1 MATTKKKT
9 TTPRKSSPGRARS
22 RRTAAT
28 KAKPAGRRE
37 EAIANDALKLVDK
50 AAGLLRKAIRSGA
63 ETSRTTRLEAK
74 QQAHTLLT
82 KASST
87 LGQVLDQGTSTL
99 HKVISKI

>member
-1 MATTKKKT
+1 MAPTKKKT
-9 TTPRKSSPGRARS
+9 TPRKPATGGAKSRSSAAR
-22 RRTAAT
+22 
-28 KAKPAGRRE
+28 KAQPAGPRE

-87 LGQVLDQGTSTL
+87 LGQVLNQGTSTL
-99 HKVISKI
+99 HNVINKI

>member
-9 TTPRKSSPGRARS
+9 TPRKSAAGRAKS
-22 RRTAAT
+22 PTSAAR
-28 KAKPAGRRE
+28 KVKPAGRE

-87 LGQVLDQGTSTL
+87 LGKVLDQGASTL
-99 HKVISKI
+99 HNVINKV

>member
-9 TTPRKSSPGRARS
+9 TPRKPAPGGARS
-22 RRTAAT
+22 RSSTAR
-28 KAKPAGRRE
+28 KAKPAGPRE
-37 EAIANDALKLVDK
+37 EAIADDALKLVDK

-63 ETSRTTRLEAK
+63 ETSHTKRLEAK

-87 LGQVLDQGTSTL
+87 LGQVLNQGTSTL
-99 HKVISKI
+99 HNVINKI

>member
-9 TTPRKSSPGRARS
+9 TPRKAATGRGGSRS
-22 RRTAAT
+22 TAA
-28 KAKPAGRRE
+28 KQAKPAGPRE

-63 ETSRTTRLEAK
+63 ETSQTTRLEAK

-87 LGQVLDQGTSTL
+87 LGQVLTRGTSTL
-99 HKVISKI
+99 HNVINKI

>member
-9 TTPRKSSPGRARS
+9 TPRKSATGRAKS
-22 RRTAAT
+22 PTSAA
-28 KAKPAGRRE
+28 KKVKPAGPRE

-63 ETSRTTRLEAK
+63 ETTHTTRLEAK

-87 LGQVLDQGTSTL
+87 LGKVLDQGASTL
-99 HKVISKI
+99 HNVINKV

>member
-9 TTPRKSSPGRARS
+9 VPKKAATSQGKSRS
-22 RRTAAT
+22 TAA
-28 KAKPAGRRE
+28 KQAKPAGPRE
-37 EAIANDALKLVDK
+37 EAIANDVLKLVDQ

-63 ETSRTTRLEAK
+63 QTSQTRRLEAK

-87 LGQVLDQGTSTL
+87 LGQVIDRGTSTL
-99 HKVISKI
+99 HNIINRI

>member
-9 TTPRKSSPGRARS
+9 TPRKSAPARTKS
-22 RRTAAT
+22 RSTAT
-28 KAKPAGRRE
+28 KAKPAGPRE

-50 AAGLLRKAIRSGA
+50 AAGLLRKAIRSSA
-63 ETSRTTRLEAK
+63 ETSRTTRLDAK

-99 HKVISKI
+99 HNVINKI

>member
-9 TTPRKSSPGRARS
+9 TPRKSAPGRAS
-22 RRTAAT
+22 SRTAT
-28 KAKPAGRRE
+28 TRKAKPAGPRE

-50 AAGLLRKAIRSGA
+50 AAGILRKAIRSSA

-74 QQAHTLLT
+74 RQAHTLLT

-87 LGQVLDQGTSTL
+87 LGQVLNQGTSTL
-99 HKVISKI
+99 HNVINKI

>member
-9 TTPRKSSPGRARS
+9 TPKKAASGQRKSRS
-22 RRTAAT
+22 TAA
-28 KAKPAGRRE
+28 KQAKPAGPRE
-37 EAIANDALKLVDK
+37 EAIANDALKLIDQ

-63 ETSRTTRLEAK
+63 ETSHTRRLEAK

-87 LGQVLDQGTSTL
+87 LGHVLDRGASTL
-99 HKVISKI
+99 HNVINKI

>member
-1 MATTKKKT
+1 MATTKKKIT
-9 TTPRKSSPGRARS
+9 LKKAATGRGKSRS
-22 RRTAAT
+22 TAAKQA
-28 KAKPAGRRE
+28 KAAGLRE

-87 LGQVLDQGTSTL
+87 LGQVLNRGTSTL
-99 HKVISKI
+99 HNVINKI

>member
-9 TTPRKSSPGRARS
+9 TPRKSPAGRASSRS
-22 RRTAAT
+22 LAT
-28 KAKPAGRRE
+28 KKAKPAGPRE

-50 AAGLLRKAIRSGA
+50 AASLLRKAIRSSA

-87 LGQVLDQGTSTL
+87 LGQVLNQGTSTL
-99 HKVISKI
+99 HNVINKI

>member
-9 TTPRKSSPGRARS
+9 TPRKAATGRERS
-22 RRTAAT
+22 RSTAA
-28 KAKPAGRRE
+28 KQAKPAGPRE

-50 AAGLLRKAIRSGA
+50 AAGLLRKAIRSSA
-63 ETSRTTRLEAK
+63 ETSQTTRLEAK

-87 LGQVLDQGTSTL
+87 LGQVLSRGTSTL
-99 HKVISKI
+99 HNVINKI

>member
-9 TTPRKSSPGRARS
+9 TPRKSAPARS
-22 RRTAAT
+22 KSRSTAT
-28 KAKPAGRRE
+28 KAKPAGPRE

-50 AAGLLRKAIRSGA
+50 AAGLLRKAIRSSA

-99 HKVISKI
+99 HNVINKI

>member
-1 MATTKKKT
+1 MATTKKKS
-9 TTPRKSSPGRARS
+9 TPRKPARS
-22 RRTAAT
+22 GTRSRSSAPR
-28 KAKPAGRRE
+28 KGKPAAPRE

-82 KASST
+82 KASSA
-87 LGQVLDQGTSTL
+87 LGQVLNQGTSTL
-99 HKVISKI
+99 HNVINKI

>member
-9 TTPRKSSPGRARS
+9 TPGKPATERARS
-22 RRTAAT
+22 RSSAA
-28 KAKPAGRRE
+28 KRVKPAGPRE

-63 ETSRTTRLEAK
+63 ETSQTTRLEAK

-82 KASST
+82 KASSA
-87 LGQVLDQGTSTL
+87 LGQVLSEGTSTL
-99 HKVISKI
+99 HKVINKI